1 MSYFIVKALVTG
13 VIVALI
19 AELSRRHELLAAALA
34 SLPLV
39 SILAF
44 VWIYLESRDT
54 GKLIGLSHDIFWL
67 VLPSLA
73 FFLLFPTL
81 LKYNIDFWWALPLAC
96 LGMLLVYGLM
106 LVLMKTLGG

>member
-1 MSYFIVKALVTG
+1 MAYFIVKALITG
-13 VIVALI
+13 IIVALI
-19 AELSRRHELLAAALA
+19 AELSRRFELFAAALA

-54 GKLIGLSHDIFWL
+54 GKLIGMSHDIFWL

-73 FFLLFPTL
+73 FFLLFPAL
-81 LKYNIDFWWALPLAC
+81 LKYGIGFWWALPTAC
-96 LGMLLVYGLM
+96 LCMLLLYGLS
-106 LVLMKTLGG
+106 LWLLKLQ

>member
-1 MSYFIVKALVTG
+1 MTYFIVKALVTG

-19 AELSRRHELLAAALA
+19 AELSRRYELLAATLA

-54 GKLIGLSHDIFWL
+54 GKLIGMSHDIFWL
-67 VLPSLA
+67 VLPTLV
-73 FFLLFPTL
+73 FFLLFPAL
-81 LKYNIDFWWALPLAC
+81 LKHAMSFWLALLSAC
-96 LGMLLVYGLM
+96 LIMVLLYGL
-106 LVLMKTLGG
+106 TLWLLKLK